1 MACTDVVAEEPNLSV
16 RSMVYSCDGGGDNGC
31 AVWRWM
37 QWRRAA
43 VLEGDVS
50 LHVCRCGRRSD
61 IELETCSVVQ
71 VRYYL
76 ENNGKVGTTFF

>member
-1 MACTDVVAEEPNLSV
+1 M
-16 RSMVYSCDGGGDNGC
+16 
-31 AVWRWM
+31 
-37 QWRRAA
+37 
-43 VLEGDVS
+43 LEGDVS
-50 LHVCRCGRRSD
+50 HHMCQGGRRSD